1 MVKPNRLRPLMSVR
15 AFPHARVSHSSHAG
29 FVLRLEYRTSEDH
42 IADSGLAAKLILPID
57 RRWEILL

>member
-1 MVKPNRLRPLMSVR
+1 MVKANRLRPLMSVR

-29 FVLRLEYRTSEDH
+29 FVLRLEYRISEDH
-42 IADSGLAAKLILPID
+42 IADFMAGSQINTAID